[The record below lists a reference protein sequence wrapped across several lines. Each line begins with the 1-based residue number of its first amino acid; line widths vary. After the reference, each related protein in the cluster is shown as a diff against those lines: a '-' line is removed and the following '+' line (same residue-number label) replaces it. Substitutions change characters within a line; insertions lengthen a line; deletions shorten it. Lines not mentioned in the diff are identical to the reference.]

1 MTGIKSSVKFRWKLN
16 AIVRIAAAVV
26 VVVAVAVVV
35 VVADAVGIIVA
46 DEHITAQITIII
58 LSKPM
63 EEPIVFARD
72 AQSETIER

>member
-16 AIVRIAAAVV
+16 AIVRIAPVV